1 MTWKQ
6 KLASGQRELA
16 DQPFIYEIRVRGRL
30 DNEYWAE
37 WFEGMTI
44 TVEETGETVLYGPLP
59 DQAALYGLLSRLRD
73 LAIPLLS
80 VNVLKAN
87 SRAGVRLRNQ
97 RRKIRINWV
106 LLLIY
111 LVLAGALS
119 SMTVFLTSEGLIHTA
134 LALTILFTLL
144 GGIAYG
150 FFIGDG
156 GKGWLV
162 LAMTVWLSSV
172 ITLTLYLT
180 IMGWLP
186 TPLAIATLLFLLA
199 CGLIYFL
206 YWWRRREARKANAP
220 AQWEKLGYMSG
231 PSRSEP
237 MRLERGDRK

>member
-1 MTWKQ
+1 MTWKHG
-6 KLASGQRELA
+6 LAPGQNDLA
-16 DQPFIYEIRVRGRL
+16 KPTFIYEIRVKGRL
-30 DNEYWAE
+30 DSEYWAE

-44 TVEETGETVLYGPLP
+44 TAEESGETVLYGPLP

-80 VNVLKAN
+80 VNVLKAD
-87 SRAGVRLRNQ
+87 SRAGMRLRNQ
-97 RRKIRINWV
+97 RRKIRINWMLV
-106 LLLIY
+106 LIY
-111 LVLAGALS
+111 LILAGALS
-119 SMTVFLTSEGLIHTA
+119 SMTVFLTSEGLLHTA
-134 LALTILFTLL
+134 LALTVLFTLL

-162 LAMTVWLSSV
+162 MAMTVWLSSV

-186 TPLAIATLLFLLA
+186 TPLAIAMLLFLLA

-206 YWWRRREARKANAP
+206 YWWRRHEVQRANAP
-220 AQWEKLGYMSG
+220 VHWEKLGYISG
-231 PSRSEP
+231 PSHSEP
-237 MRLERGDRK
+237 ASLEKGDRK